1 MKIVRV
7 RKNRFKDLEHLDQL
21 GLLERASFPGY
32 AVYACMDEPDGHLF
46 GMIMI
51 YNRRDAI
58 GIEWLYVE
66 GRYRGQGYADQLL
79 DIAFGMREAGQAE
92 YIEAYLPQVYAR
104 STVCPDEEEFL
115 EGYFDEISDMVQ
127 GEWLSSLAALKLHP
141 MCISMSHSTT
151 YDGYVYKAL
160 ADLPA
165 TQASEVLHALAG
177 MEGTVSLYGV
187 NEFIYEYDYQ
197 TSFIAYEQGDDVNN
211 VVGAVLVQETAESL
225 YPAFYVGQ
233 TRELLAG
240 LWTGFVCTAAK
251 LYPERKRVSV
261 IIRDQDPSDI
271 VRETLDDLFQV
282 NKEGYGR
289 HLDAKIFRLGVSGGI
304 PGDDGLVWDDP
315 DWGIPDWGNSDWV
328 D

>member
-1 MKIVRV
+1 MKTVRI

-32 AVYACMDEPDGHLF
+32 TVYACMDESDGHLF
-46 GMIMI
+46 GVIMI
-51 YNRRDAI
+51 YNRRNAI

-79 DIAFGMREAGQAE
+79 DIAFEMRDAGQAE

-115 EGYFDEISDMVQ
+115 AGYFDEISDRVQ
-127 GEWLSSLAALKLHP
+127 GEWLSSLEALSLHP
-141 MCISMSHSTT
+141 MCIAMSRLNTD
-151 YDGYVYKAL
+151 DGYVYKAL

-177 MEGTVSLYGV
+177 MEGAVSLYGA

-197 TSFIAYEQGDDVNN
+197 TSFIAYEKGDDVNN

-225 YPAFYVGQ
+225 YPAFYVGK

-271 VRETLDDLFQV
+271 VRDTLDDLFQV
-282 NKEGYGR
+282 NREGYGR
-289 HLDAKIFRLGVSGGI
+289 HLDAKKFRLVVSGDI
-304 PGDDGLVWDDP
+304 PGNDLFLWDDP
-315 DWGIPDWGNSDWV
+315 DWEIPDFGDSDRV

>member
-1 MKIVRV
+1 MKIVRI

-32 AVYACMDEPDGHLF
+32 TVYACMDESDGHLF
-46 GMIMI
+46 GVIMI

-66 GRYRGQGYADQLL
+66 GRYRGRGYADQLL
-79 DIAFGMREAGQAE
+79 DIAFEMRDAGQAE

-127 GEWLSSLAALKLHP
+127 GEWLSSLAALNLHP
-141 MCISMSHSTT
+141 VCISKSHLTRN
-151 YDGYVYKAL
+151 DGYIYKAL

-165 TQASEVLHALAG
+165 TQASEVLHRLAG
-177 MEGTVSLYGV
+177 MKGTVSLYGV

-197 TSFIAYEQGDDVNN
+197 TSFIAFEKGDDGNDP
-211 VVGAVLVQETAESL
+211 VGAVLVQDTAETL
-225 YPAFYVGQ
+225 YPAFYVGE
-233 TRELLAG
+233 TRELLLG
-240 LWTGFVCTAAK
+240 LWSGFVSAAAK
-251 LYPERKRVSV
+251 LYPGRKRVSV

-271 VRETLDDLFQV
+271 VSESLDDLFQV
-282 NKEGYGR
+282 RREGYGR
-289 HLDAKIFRLGVSGGI
+289 HLDAKIYRSGVSGDI

-315 DWGIPDWGNSDWV
+315 DWGIPDWGNTGWMD
-328 D
+328 